1 MWHPEIRMKNWN
13 LLLRLHLFLNIVIDC
28 IKTCNYRADRCWHL
42 EKSFN
47 SRSLTKCGCVQ
58 NLWNGL
64 LSLIKDFILTF
75 CMFVWKSFIKF
86 SFLKFVFTYLILYHS
101 YIQSPTAC
109 STTVTLRRTDCL
121 NWQNCVIDRL
131 VCFTVKLLNTIS
143 RMSDSIDITR
153 KAWKFLVHEKL
164 AQYWFALWLIFIL
177 LAALPHLER

>member
-1 MWHPEIRMKNWN
+1 M
-13 LLLRLHLFLNIVIDC
+13 
-28 IKTCNYRADRCWHL
+28 TL
-42 EKSFN
+42 ETSFN
-47 SRSLTKCGCVQ
+47 LRSLTKWGCFQ

-64 LSLIKDFILTF
+64 PSLSKDFILTL
-75 CMFVWKSFIKF
+75 CMFIRKSSIKF

-109 STTVTLRRTDCL
+109 STTVTLRKTDSL
-121 NWQNCVIDRL
+121 KWENCVIDLL

-143 RMSDSIDITR
+143 RMSDSIDVTR

-164 AQYWFALWLIFIL
+164 AQYWFALWLIFLL